1 MPTSAAFGIGQHI
14 DLDELGSRHA
24 LDDELGDAIAPVQ
37 CQRRGRVVVDDDHL
51 DLAPVAGVNRARC
64 VHQPESGAS
73 RQPGAGV
80 YERGIAGRQR
90 DGQTCRNNGTHSG
103 FECHV
108 LSRHDVGAGI
118 ARHRIAGKGDIAIEA
133 LHLHLDTTLGG
144 TGNQAVSGRHGAERY
159 PRRVPA
165 SSETP
170 PNSQS
175 SAASYDELL
184 RTPWWWYLVAVFV
197 ASLLAA
203 EFHISGL
210 SLTDWIPFGT
220 LLPLSVVIVWWL
232 GRSRVRIAAGELR
245 VRGAHLPLSL
255 VSGAVALD
263 APTLRRVVGREGDPA
278 AFISI
283 RPWIGPGA
291 QLWLDDPDDPTPYWI
306 VSTRH
311 PDELVSVIRNSVR

>member
-1 MPTSAAFGIGQHI
+1 VPTSAAFGVGQPI
-14 DLDELGSRHA
+14 DLDELRSLHTLDHELSDAVAPMQRQRH
-24 LDDELGDAIAPVQ
+24 
-37 CQRRGRVVVDDDHL
+37 RRVVVDDDHL
-51 DLAPVAGVNRARC
+51 DLASIAGVDRAGC
-64 VHQPESGAS
+64 IDQAEAGAC
-73 RQPGAGV
+73 REPGTRMH
-80 YERGIAGRQR
+80 ERGVAGRQGDR
-90 DGQTCRNNGTHSG
+90 ETGRHDSTHSG
-103 FECHV
+103 FEGHI
-108 LSRHDVGAGI
+108 LGRHEVGTGI
-118 ARHRIAGKGDIAIEA
+118 AGQRVLGQGNIAIEA
-133 LHLHLDTTLGG
+133 LHLHLNTTLGG

-159 PRRVPA
+159 PRRVAA

-175 SAASYDELL
+175 SEASYDELL
-184 RTPWWWYLVAVFV
+184 RTPWWWYLVALFV

-210 SLTDWIPFGT
+210 RLTDWIPFGT
-220 LLPLSVVIVWWL
+220 LLPLSVVMVWWL

-245 VRGAHLPLSL
+245 VRGAHLPLSV

-263 APTLRRVVGREGDPA
+263 ALTLRRVVGREGDPA

-291 QLWLDDPDDPTPYWI
+291 QLWLDDPDDPTPYWV

-311 PDELVSVIRNSVR
+311 PDQLVGVIRNSVR